1 MIVLG
6 RAAVALVV
14 LLALPT
20 NSDAQQ
26 NESLFAGGTITGF
39 TQTEPD
45 GQPLGGTTWN
55 GSVFV
60 GGWVSPRVAIEF
72 EPSFGR
78 TFSWQYSYRAG
89 ASFTANVVASR
100 RDTFWAG
107 QVRTRAGVFEPVVGL
122 AFMRT
127 NRQRHATT
135 NGRPY
140 FDDLRVDN
148 GLAGV
153 AGLDAPVRIA
163 PHVYL
168 LPTFRALL
176 NFKTAPDTSN
186 VGDPLGDQTSAGRLL
201 FRYGAGVRVTF

>member
-1 MIVLG
+1 MIICA
-6 RAAVALVV
+6 RAAVAL
-14 LLALPT
+14 LALMALATPAQ
-20 NSDAQQ
+20 AQQ
-26 NESLFAGGTITGF
+26 DESVYAGGAITVF
-39 TQTEPD
+39 AQTEPD

-55 GSVFV
+55 GSVVV
-60 GGWVSPRVAIEF
+60 GGWVSPRIAIEF

-89 ASFTANVVASR
+89 ASFTADVVASR
-100 RDTFWAG
+100 HDTFWAG
-107 QVRTRAGVFEPVVGL
+107 QVRTRLGVVEPVAGL

-140 FDDLRVDN
+140 FDDLRIDN

-153 AGLDAPVRIA
+153 VGLDAPVRIA

-176 NFKTAPDTSN
+176 NFKTAPDTSQF
-186 VGDPLGDQTSAGRLL
+186 GDPLGDQTSAGRLL
-201 FRYGAGVRVTF
+201 FRYGAGMRVAF

>member
-1 MIVLG
+1 MWG
-6 RAAVALVV
+6 RSALAV
-14 LLALPT
+14 LLFTALAT
-20 NSDAQQ
+20 RSEAQQ
-26 NESLFAGGTITGF
+26 SESLFGGGTITVF

-60 GGWVSPRVAIEF
+60 GGWVAPRVAIEV

-89 ASFTANVVASR
+89 PSFTADVVASR

-107 QVRTRAGVFEPVVGL
+107 QVRTRVGVFEPVVGL

-140 FDDLRVDN
+140 FDDLRIDN

-153 AGLDAPVRIA
+153 VGLDAPLRIA
-163 PHVYL
+163 PHAYL

-176 NFKTAPDTSN
+176 NFKSAPDTSEF
-186 VGDPLGDQTSAGRLL
+186 GDPLGDQTSAGRLL

>member
-1 MIVLG
+1 MWSRSAI
-6 RAAVALVV
+6 VV
-14 LLALPT
+14 LMLIIAATPGE
-20 NSDAQQ
+20 AQQ
-26 NESLFAGGTITGF
+26 NESLFAGGTLTVF
-39 TQTEPD
+39 TQTEPE

-78 TFSWQYSYRAG
+78 TFSWRYSYRAG
-89 ASFTANVVASR
+89 ASFTADVMASR

-107 QVRTRAGVFEPVVGL
+107 QVRTRLGVIEPVVGL

-140 FDDLRVDN
+140 FDDLRIDN

-153 AGLDAPVRIA
+153 VGLDAPVRIA

-168 LPTFRALL
+168 LPTFRALV
-176 NFKTAPDTSN
+176 NFKSAPDTSEF
-186 VGDPLGDQTSAGRLL
+186 GDPLGDQTSAGRLL
-201 FRYGAGVRVTF
+201 FRYGAGMRVAF